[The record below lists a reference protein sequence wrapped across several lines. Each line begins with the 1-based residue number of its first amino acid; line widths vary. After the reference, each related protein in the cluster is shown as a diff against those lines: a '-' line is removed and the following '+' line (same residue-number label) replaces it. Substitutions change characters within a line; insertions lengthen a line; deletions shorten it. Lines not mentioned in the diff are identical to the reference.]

1 MTLKTASQSLDPSV
15 NRAAL
20 DGQNPAVK
28 LQTLPNGLN
37 SPLQNETALAFLTTR
52 TANSKANVGNVG
64 DNPNAKPDKIL
75 YHVFVKVPEGQKQ
88 ATYEQLN
95 RAVIKAVFNK
105 NGIQLSRAALE
116 EVSARLRLD
125 YTPRYNYATGIY
137 ETNKK
142 DGVMADVHDKEKG
155 QYEFK
160 VSERVENLI
169 LGEAKLAQEVTASGK
184 KAFSEIRMDE
194 RLQMLMERTGKHL
207 PKDAAEALK
216 LIDPKALIAGMAI
229 GAGVGSLV
237 KRGLIASSAVVL
249 VGGAMT
255 MAQLLNYMGKAEHVL
270 DTVQRAKTPQ
280 DLDAPAKEL
289 AELIK
294 SGGVDLLLAAAGFGA
309 GKIAPKVGKV
319 AGQLT
324 DDAARIIKQ
333 AETKANRAVD
343 NYKER
348 LEKLSESI
356 IPEYEYAGV
365 PKQSARTKD
374 IKSEIVLEMRGKT
387 TSGNRRFEET
397 MRQKHLSE
405 RIMKVFSGDEL
416 TQAAKITNR
425 PAADQIAFVQR
436 GKNVEAVITETKQ

>member
-1 MTLKTASQSLDPSV
+1 MTT
-15 NRAAL
+15 
-20 DGQNPAVK
+20 
-28 LQTLPNGLN
+28 
-37 SPLQNETALAFLTTR
+37 
-52 TANSKANVGNVG
+52 
-64 DNPNAKPDKIL
+64 
-75 YHVFVKVPEGQKQ
+75 
-88 ATYEQLN
+88 
-95 RAVIKAVFNK
+95 
-105 NGIQLSRAALE
+105 
-116 EVSARLRLD
+116 
-125 YTPRYNYATGIY
+125 
-137 ETNKK
+137 
-142 DGVMADVHDKEKG
+142 
-155 QYEFK
+155 
-160 VSERVENLI
+160 
-169 LGEAKLAQEVTASGK
+169 
-184 KAFSEIRMDE
+184 
-194 RLQMLMERTGKHL
+194 
-207 PKDAAEALK
+207 
-216 LIDPKALIAGMAI
+216 
-229 GAGVGSLV
+229 
-237 KRGLIASSAVVL
+237 
-249 VGGAMT
+249 
-255 MAQLLNYMGKAEHVL
+255 AQLLNYMGKAEHVL
-270 DTVQRAKTPQ
+270 DTAQRAKTPQ
-280 DLDAPAKEL
+280 DLEQPSKEL

-333 AETKANRAVD
+333 AETKASRAVD